1 MSEYE
6 VSLMSFDGFV
16 ESVLI
21 NVSSRK
27 FIIFSDTGEE
37 RYIECD
43 TLDEF
48 MGILQVCKEKL
59 DENQIYYTPIP
70 STDKRK
76 KRRESDQ
83 MKEHDDE
90 IIRIHTTHDDGC

>member
-6 VSLMSFDGFV
+6 VSLMSFDGFE

-21 NVSSRK
+21 NVSSR
-27 FIIFSDTGEE
+27 
-37 RYIECD
+37 YIQCD

-76 KRRESDQ
+76 KRRRKRSNE
-83 MKEHDDE
+83 
-90 IIRIHTTHDDGC
+90 GA

>member
-1 MSEYE
+1 
-6 VSLMSFDGFV
+6 MSFDGFV

-37 RYIECD
+37 RYIQCD

-48 MGILQVCKEKL
+48 MGVLRVCTEKL

-76 KRRESDQ
+76 KRRRKRSNEGAWWRDYSDS
-83 MKEHDDE
+83 HYTRWWLL
-90 IIRIHTTHDDGC
+90 INR

>member
-59 DENQIYYTPIP
+59 DEHQIYYTPIP

-76 KRRESDQ
+76 KRRRKRSNE
-83 MKEHDDE
+83 
-90 IIRIHTTHDDGC
+90 GA

>member
-1 MSEYE
+1 MGEYE

-48 MGILQVCKEKL
+48 MGVLRVCT
-59 DENQIYYTPIP
+59 ENQMKTK
-70 STDKRK
+70 STTLQFPQQIKGRK
-76 KRRESDQ
+76 EGESDQ

>member
-1 MSEYE
+1 MGEYE

-48 MGILQVCKEKL
+48 MGILRVC
-59 DENQIYYTPIP
+59 
-70 STDKRK
+70 
-76 KRRESDQ
+76 
-83 MKEHDDE
+83 
-90 IIRIHTTHDDGC
+90 

>member
-59 DENQIYYTPIP
+59 DENQIYYTSIP

-76 KRRESDQ
+76 KRRRKRSNE
-83 MKEHDDE
+83 
-90 IIRIHTTHDDGC
+90 GA